1 MTRWAFELILFQ
13 IILSLFSTYV
23 YAVEQLNEPILPIP
37 FLEITDPDVVSLGE
51 KLFNDARFSSDG
63 TVSCASCHILTKGGV
78 DNLTTSP
85 GVENRQG
92 KINTPT
98 VFNSSL
104 NIKQFWDGRAATLF
118 DQAEGPIMNSVEMN
132 SNWSK
137 VIQVIKQD
145 PQYIDQFNASFPD
158 GITVNNIKK
167 SIVRFEESLLTP
179 NSRFD
184 KYLRGDVE
192 AITQDELR
200 GYTLFKQYGCV
211 SCHQGVAVGGNM
223 FQKLGIMEEYFT
235 KNLMLKD
242 LGRFNATKREEDRF
256 VFKVPTLRNIAL
268 TAPYLHDGS
277 AKTLEDVVEV
287 MMIYQLGI
295 KVDNSEIEL
304 IVAFLKTLTG
314 EYNGKPL

>member
-1 MTRWAFELILFQ
+1 M
-13 IILSLFSTYV
+13 FSTYV
-23 YAVEQLNEPILPIP
+23 YAVEPLNEPILPIP

-167 SIVRFEESLLTP
+167 SIARFEESLLTP